1 MITFEIDPEQEL
13 VPRVAYAYTTIGD
26 LDTAIDLLKQ
36 YVAAN
41 PHHGFAETAG
51 TVWWWRPV
59 RNHPRWSEI
68 EALTR

>member
-1 MITFEIDPEQEL
+1 
-13 VPRVAYAYTTIGD
+13 VAYAYTTIGD
-26 LDTAIDLLKQ
+26 FDTAIDLLKQ

-68 EALTR
+68 EAITR